1 MKVNK
6 NYILYLKELDDE
18 RILSAISDYE
28 NKSISFERLE
38 QIAIEEKEYSQRVF
52 EKSLKVKNMLK

>member
-28 NKSISFERLE
+28 NKLIPFERLE
-38 QIAIEEKEYSQRVF
+38 QIAIEEKEYSQKVY
-52 EKSLKVKNMLK
+52 EKTLKMKNILK